1 MNKKIDAKKKRT
13 RRSLSL
19 VVAPTK
25 SGGMRMML
33 INEDN
38 ERTYLIR
45 TRIPLRWESITE
57 KEKNP
62 FGHPYFSILC
72 IYSNDPFIDEK
83 NFHSKTR

>member
-25 SGGMRMML
+25 SSSTRMML

-45 TRIPLRWESITE
+45 TRIPLRWESITGE
-57 KEKNP
+57 KKKKKKSIWTP
-62 FGHPYFSILC
+62 VFLYFMYL
-72 IYSNDPFIDEK
+72 
-83 NFHSKTR
+83 